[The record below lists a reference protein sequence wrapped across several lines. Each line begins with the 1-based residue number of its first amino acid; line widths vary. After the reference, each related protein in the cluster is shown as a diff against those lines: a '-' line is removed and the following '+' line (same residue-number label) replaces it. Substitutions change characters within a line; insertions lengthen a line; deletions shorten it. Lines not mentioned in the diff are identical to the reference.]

1 MKKTRSK
8 KPEVDPFSVQLQT
21 WLDSDTPKT
30 VAELEG
36 VFKEKSFAM
45 TFMVL
50 MAIPAL
56 PLPTGGVSHI
66 FELINMLV
74 ALELIAQRRTIWL
87 PKRWR
92 SKELGPKTQL
102 VALPKL
108 VKFISKIEK
117 ISRPRMSG
125 HLDERFAATLFG
137 IAVFILSLIAFLAP
151 PFSGLDTMPS
161 MGVVGISLGFILGD
175 IVVIAVGL
183 VIGIFGAVLSI
194 GFGAVFIDFIKG
206 LFE

>member
-1 MKKTRSK
+1 
-8 KPEVDPFSVQLQT
+8 
-21 WLDSDTPKT
+21 
-30 VAELEG
+30 
-36 VFKEKSFAM
+36 M

-74 ALELIAQRRTIWL
+74 ALELVAQRRTIWL

-92 SKELGPKTQL
+92 SKELGPKTQS

-183 VIGIFGAVLSI
+183 VIGIFGAILSI
-194 GFGAVFIDFIKG
+194 GFGAVFIDFIKS